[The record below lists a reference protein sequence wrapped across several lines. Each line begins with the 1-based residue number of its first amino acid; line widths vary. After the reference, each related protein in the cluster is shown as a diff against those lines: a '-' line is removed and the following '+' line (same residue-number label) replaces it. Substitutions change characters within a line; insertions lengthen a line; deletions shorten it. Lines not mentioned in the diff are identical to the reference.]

1 VRGVA
6 WYVKDSVLWRICQT
20 LSGTGNDDCP
30 VSASAMIGVK
40 MADKGARFDITPATP
55 GIYSSSSGSEILFP
69 ASSSSGFR
77 LLPREVAGAGVYDY
91 ENTDV
96 NPEEGSTSVVV
107 SGFTTNF
114 DGTSSVIK
122 AHQVFLGPAVTAG
135 LSGTW
140 NSNCTEFTFIPRET
154 YAFEFRLLYAADNM
168 RMFQPNKD
176 HIAVGLRAK
185 ADASLISGTHDF
197 MIYPPQVSDASAPT
211 MLRYGEFSV
220 LDTVKA
226 CFAITFAFYSPV
238 ANTGTLTF
246 QNFKVYR
253 KTDEAYHFESGYNPT
268 DPAKKSL
275 VKAFQLDLDVKRRGE
290 TGRVTMVIPTANNGV
305 AATATAVSSS
315 SSP

>member
-1 VRGVA
+1 
-6 WYVKDSVLWRICQT
+6 
-20 LSGTGNDDCP
+20 
-30 VSASAMIGVK
+30 M
-40 MADKGARFDITPATP
+40 
-55 GIYSSSSGSEILFP
+55 
-69 ASSSSGFR
+69 
-77 LLPREVAGAGVYDY
+77 
-91 ENTDV
+91 
-96 NPEEGSTSVVV
+96 
-107 SGFTTNF
+107 
-114 DGTSSVIK
+114 
-122 AHQVFLGPAVTAG
+122 AHQVNKGISFLGPAVTAG

-246 QNFKVYR
+246 QNFKVIVKR
-253 KTDEAYHFESGYNPT
+253 MRRIILKAAIIRQILPRSRC
-268 DPAKKSL
+268 
-275 VKAFQLDLDVKRRGE
+275 KAFQLDLDVKRRGE

-305 AATATAVSSS
+305 AATRLRSHHQPMTEVTVCRANKKGYSLITVLLFMLVAVIAATVFINGSVL
-315 SSP
+315 